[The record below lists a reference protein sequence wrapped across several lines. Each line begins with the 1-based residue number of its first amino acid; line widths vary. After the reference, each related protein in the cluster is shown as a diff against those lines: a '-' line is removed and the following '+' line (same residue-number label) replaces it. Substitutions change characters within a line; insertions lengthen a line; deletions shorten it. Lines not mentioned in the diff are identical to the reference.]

1 MMQRSVVLLAMGA
14 LLPSAA
20 AFCHCTAAPML
31 QSTRGRALPPRLAL
45 RCAVEGGGRAAAAP
59 PRRSVLAAAGAAAAG
74 LVLGGPC
81 DAQAFDNRVVAKGR
95 YPPTPG
101 PKPKGVGEGPSKD
114 GQLKFCT
121 GEPPTYNVYMYCVLI
136 SPHNTYV
143 CMHACMYV
151 FMCVCV
157 RV

>member
-20 AFCHCTAAPML
+20 AFCHCTAAPMR
-31 QSTRGRALPPRLAL
+31 QSTRGRALPPRPAL

-121 GEPPTYNVYMYCVLI
+121 GEPPT
-136 SPHNTYV
+136 
-143 CMHACMYV
+143 CM
-151 FMCVCV
+151 
-157 RV
+157 